1 MLTLI
6 FIVSIISFVFI
17 FLVHYLLNFFKTT
30 LTVPKMKDL
39 VNSPNEKYKSIYE
52 TIQNQNNTNSG
63 YSEIDLLPIDNTNNQ
78 SDDMKNELKSFLKRQ
93 LNSDY

>member
-17 FLVHYLLNFFKTT
+17 FLVNYLLNFFKTT